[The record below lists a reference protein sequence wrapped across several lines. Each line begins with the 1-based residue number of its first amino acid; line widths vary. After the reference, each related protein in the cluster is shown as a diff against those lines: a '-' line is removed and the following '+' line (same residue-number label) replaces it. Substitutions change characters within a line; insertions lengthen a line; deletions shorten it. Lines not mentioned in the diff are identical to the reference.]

1 VTIER
6 RINLRLMQ
14 RRYGD
19 KMDETY
25 ITTVT
30 HGRPEKGMPDW
41 TGVFSNDQFT
51 KILAFLHSVQ
61 TK

>member
-1 VTIER
+1 MTVER

-14 RRYGD
+14 HRYGD
-19 KMDETY
+19 KMDETF
-25 ITTVT
+25 INTVT